1 MNTYHITLPMDKK
14 TASMLRSGDTVFLT
28 GPIYTGRDAAHQRMM
43 AAIESGAPLPFDV
56 TNQLIY
62 YVGPTPARPGH
73 PVGSA
78 GPTSSYR
85 MDSYTGPLLNRG
97 LTGMIGKGRRTPE
110 LIRKM
115 QETGAVYL
123 GVTGGAAALVAQSIK
138 SSRIIAY
145 EDLGTEAIHYFE
157 VEDFPVIVIIDSLG
171 NNLYETGPAQY
182 CRE

>member
-1 MNTYHITLPMDKK
+1 MSTYHITLPMDKE
-14 TASMLRSGDTVFLT
+14 TASKLRAGDTVLLD

-43 AAIESGAPLPFDV
+43 AAIESGNPLPFDV
-56 TNQLIY
+56 KNQLIY

-78 GPTSSYR
+78 GPTSGYR
-85 MDSYTGPLLNRG
+85 MDACTGPLLDRG
-97 LTGMIGKGRRTPE
+97 MTGMIGKGRRTPG
-110 LIRKM
+110 LIEKM
-115 QETGAVYL
+115 KETGAVYL

-138 SSRIIAY
+138 HSQVIAY

-157 VEDFPVIVIIDSLG
+157 VKDFPVIVIIDSLG

-182 CRE
+182 RR

>member
-1 MNTYHITLPMDKK
+1 MSTYHINLPMDKE
-14 TASMLRSGDTVFLT
+14 TASKLRAGDTVLLS
-28 GPIYTGRDAAHQRMM
+28 GPVYTGRDAAHQRMI
-43 AAIESGAPLPFDV
+43 AAIESGNPLPFDV
-56 TNQLIY
+56 KNQLIY

-85 MDSYTGPLLNRG
+85 MDSYTGPLLDRG
-97 LTGMIGKGRRTPE
+97 MVGMIGKGRRTPE

-115 QETGAVYL
+115 KETGAVYL
-123 GVTGGAAALVAQSIK
+123 GVTGGAAALIAHSIK
-138 SSRIIAY
+138 DSRVIAY

-157 VEDFPVIVIIDSLG
+157 VEDFPTIVIIDSLG

-182 CRE
+182 RKK